1 MNQWFYNIFQF
12 SVGTLL
18 LLSGTTQGLRRHA
31 HTVRLLLTHGELA
44 SLILFPT
51 ELGPDNCQENKHE
64 LLEIK
69 AFSYVFESV
78 FERRFKKVSV
88 RPSTCYETQVLNVD
102 LLHAASTSRA
112 SSSRHKWSAL
122 PASLL
127 QNVRVLWCKIKQTSN
142 ENHGNTVF
150 ANQSKLTRNF
160 EDKLL
165 SPLTIQPSETFQTL
179 SSMKPPFEFRHAPR
193 PTYTYFLQT
202 KDTSAQECMCITE
215 DILNCCVISSY
226 F

>member
-1 MNQWFYNIFQF
+1 MEPFSQPWYEKSRVCYFRVESSQAATMSQIFLRHPVFLLIRIFSVLHFSNQWFYNIFQF

-112 SSSRHKWSAL
+112 PSSRHKWSAL

-127 QNVRVLWCKIKQTSN
+127 QNVRVHCGVK
-142 ENHGNTVF
+142 
-150 ANQSKLTRNF
+150 
-160 EDKLL
+160 
-165 SPLTIQPSETFQTL
+165 
-179 SSMKPPFEFRHAPR
+179 
-193 PTYTYFLQT
+193 
-202 KDTSAQECMCITE
+202 
-215 DILNCCVISSY
+215 
-226 F
+226 